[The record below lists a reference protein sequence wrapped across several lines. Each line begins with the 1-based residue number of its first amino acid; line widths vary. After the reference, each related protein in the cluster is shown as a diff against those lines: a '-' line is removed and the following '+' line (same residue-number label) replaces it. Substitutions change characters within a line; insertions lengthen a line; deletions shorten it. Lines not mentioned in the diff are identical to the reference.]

1 MSWGMTLKVSGGGT
15 WYKRFLAGI
24 FIMIGL
30 GIMERE
36 AFQAIQILL
45 PNLYKNDMNPSVR
58 QKEGLKGTLSGT
70 MWLES
75 SLSLLLMSSI
85 DPGFERN
92 YHFIGWIGCVG
103 VIQFRDLSSILP
115 EQEKSVK

>member
-1 MSWGMTLKVSGGGT
+1 
-15 WYKRFLAGI
+15 
-24 FIMIGL
+24 MIGL

-92 YHFIGWIGCVG
+92 YRFIGWIGCVG

-115 EQEKSVK
+115 EQEKSVKSNELGSLAFWEDSLFSFCL